1 MDEKESASAYGT
13 MFSSVSEDLS
23 RLLPGPAVPGFQKV
37 KDMMP
42 VLVKRKLFMYM
53 CYLRLLIILP
63 FVGICLEFQ
72 NIVHRVSV

>member
-37 KDMMP
+37 KDM
-42 VLVKRKLFMYM
+42 LVLFMYM
-53 CYLRLLIILP
+53 CYL
-63 FVGICLEFQ
+63 FVY
-72 NIVHRVSV
+72 

>member
-1 MDEKESASAYGT
+1 

-37 KDMMP
+37 KDM
-42 VLVKRKLFMYM
+42 LVRTKLFMYM
-53 CYLRLLIILP
+53 CYLCLLIILP

-72 NIVHRVSV
+72 RIAHRVSV

>member
-37 KDMMP
+37 KDMLDIACQKNRYLCTCVIIYVYKSFSHLSEF
-42 VLVKRKLFMYM
+42 VLNF
-53 CYLRLLIILP
+53 
-63 FVGICLEFQ
+63 
-72 NIVHRVSV
+72 SV

>member
-37 KDMMP
+37 KDM
-42 VLVKRKLFMYM
+42 LVKRTVIYVHVLSFMSTNHS
-53 CYLRLLIILP
+53 P
-63 FVGICLEFQ
+63 ICRNL
-72 NIVHRVSV
+72 S

>member
-1 MDEKESASAYGT
+1 MDEKESASAYGS

-37 KDMMP
+37 KDM
-42 VLVKRKLFMYM
+42 LVIRKLFMYM
-53 CYLRLLIILP
+53 CYLCLLIILP

-72 NIVHRVSV
+72 CIVHRVSV